1 MLKVSAPYAGREL
14 GWRAWCLCGLV
25 LTRSLLRKG
34 EGKLRVGVWCVR
46 RVAAR
51 MKGAY
56 IFWIGDGARRVAQ
69 ST

>member
-1 MLKVSAPYAGREL
+1 MACVVLMWL
-14 GWRAWCLCGLV
+14 GADEDFCCA
-25 LTRSLLRKG
+25 
-34 EGKLRVGVWCVR
+34 KLRVGGGNCGCVR